1 MNKIYHEYDDQFAF
15 DNVYG
20 HALDLL
26 TRVVSK
32 SHDSGIHI
40 DIGCGYGAIAPPL
53 EDKLGLTFVGI
64 DQNPIALESLRLKG
78 FETHLGKLCEED
90 KTYALIRSVIADR
103 KVVSISFIDTLEH
116 LVDGGSVLRAIARIA
131 SEYKAYCVV
140 STPNVSHRDICRKLV
155 GGRWS
160 YTSAGGMDRSHV
172 RLFDNH
178 AFVRALNQA
187 GLHVIDS
194 YDTVQV
200 KSDQHFPASSPFISS
215 SALIGLFLSELRDR
229 ADSYGSVNQFVRL
242 CVACRPLDALA
253 YITEREEKR
262 PFLSIVIRT
271 QGRRIHTLSEL
282 LTALC
287 GQSSTD
293 FEVIVVGHR
302 LELESQIK
310 VEKAIGDCPAWLREK
325 IRLIHVHDGERTRPL
340 NAGFENANG
349 TYIAIMDDDDLPMAH
364 WVETYQNLASR
375 YPGRVLRA
383 TVVLQKVSTVEVN
396 SSRALRAEGTME
408 KVFPSD
414 FDLFEHLIDNKSPNN
429 GIAFPRGLFHDLS
442 MRFDESLTTAEDWD
456 FIVRAVAIVGI
467 GTSPSITAIYRWWI
481 NEESSQTVHT
491 QAEWK
496 SNYEAITR
504 KHDQLF
510 FLLPKGYIGR
520 LRSMVQELHNRYSP
534 LDDSPQKNEKYLK
547 EQLLC
552 HFLSS
557 SWKVT
562 APLRIVPRLL
572 GHRRLKF
579 DIRETDPSII
589 KLKIK
594 KLRRTLS
601 WKISRPLRWKKSHWW
616 DSDP

>member
-1 MNKIYHEYDDQFAF
+1 MNESYSEYDNRYAV

-20 HALDLL
+20 HAVELL
-26 TRVVSK
+26 TKVVTRGA
-32 SHDSGIHI
+32 DSPVHL
-40 DIGCGYGAIAPPL
+40 DIGCGYGRIAEPL
-53 EDKLGLTFVGI
+53 VLSTGLSYVGVDASSLGV
-64 DQNPIALESLRLKG
+64 ESLRKRG
-78 FETHLGKLCEED
+78 FEAHEAELSGDFE
-90 KTYALIRSVIADR
+90 TY
-103 KVVSISFIDTLEH
+103 DTLNKIIGERPLASITFLDTIEH
-116 LVDGGSVLRAIARIA
+116 LVDGDLILKAIGRLAQERN
-131 SEYKAYCVV
+131 AYCVI
-140 STPNVSHRDICRKLV
+140 STPNVAHRDIGRKLV
-155 GGRWS
+155 GGFWD
-160 YTSAGGMDRSHV
+160 YTPSGLLDHTHV
-172 RLFDNH
+172 RLFNNKT
-178 AFVRALNQA
+178 FTRALDQA
-187 GLHVIDS
+187 GLHIIDS
-194 YDTVQV
+194 RDVYQV
-200 KSDQHFPASSPFISS
+200 HSDQCFPKTNP
-215 SALIGLFLSELRDR
+215 FLSESNLLGSYLNELRDKV
-229 ADSYGSVNQFVRL
+229 DQFGSVNQFVRL
-242 CVACRPLDALA
+242 CVACRPLDAKA
-253 YITEREEKR
+253 YFTERDEKR

-271 QGRRIHTLSEL
+271 QGRRIHTLTEL
-282 LTALC
+282 MAALC

-302 LELESQIK
+302 LEKESHINIEK
-310 VEKAIGDCPAWLREK
+310 VIEDCPTWFRQK
-325 IRLIHVHDGERTRPL
+325 VRLILVYDGERTRPL

-349 TYIAIMDDDDLPMAH
+349 TYIGIMDDDDLPMAH

-375 YPGRVLRA
+375 YPDRVLRA
-383 TVVLQKVSTVEVN
+383 TVVMQRVSTIEVN
-396 SSRALRAEGTME
+396 GSRGLRAEGTME

-429 GIAFPRGLFHDLS
+429 GIAFPRGLFHDLR
-442 MRFDESLTTAEDWD
+442 MRFDESLTTSEDWD

-496 SNYEAITR
+496 SNYGAITR

-520 LRSMVQELHNRYSP
+520 LRSMVRELHNRYSP
-534 LDDSPQKNEKYLK
+534 LDDSHQKNEKYLK

-572 GHRRLKF
+572 GRKRLKF
-579 DIRETDPSII
+579 DIKETDPSIL

-601 WKISRPLRWKKSHWW
+601 WKISRPLRWRKSYWW
-616 DSDP
+616 DSAP